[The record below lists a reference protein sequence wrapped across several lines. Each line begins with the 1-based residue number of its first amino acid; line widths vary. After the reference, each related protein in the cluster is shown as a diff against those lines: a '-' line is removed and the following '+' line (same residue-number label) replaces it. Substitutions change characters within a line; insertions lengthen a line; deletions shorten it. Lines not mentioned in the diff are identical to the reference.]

1 MESNHLQ
8 CLNCQ
13 AELNPEMR
21 FCPQCGQKNIPAKV
35 PVKEL
40 FGHFIED
47 YFTVDHKL
55 TKSVFWL
62 LYRPG
67 FLTLEYISGKRA
79 SYIAPVRVFLFFTIL
94 FFVIENYNL
103 KQISYD
109 DAFGTFFSAEP
120 GDTITPDNTT
130 SLAISSEEGYNLL
143 GDCYDEYRSNPDSVK
158 KSFRYTSVDDFMNKC
173 HAETPFAERFF
184 IRKLYKMEQAGLGSL
199 QAFLLSAASK
209 VVFLMVPLF
218 ALLMK
223 LIYRRSKRY
232 YFEHFVFAVHLH
244 TFLFIVFI
252 LMSIAEMLGI
262 PIYWEVFFWG
272 ILVYF
277 AIALRK
283 VFQQSWLKSAL
294 KTLILSALYIA
305 VFLPFG
311 AILTLIYTFLA
322 L

>member
-1 MESNHLQ
+1 MQ

-13 AELNPEMR
+13 AELNSEMR
-21 FCPQCGQKNIPAKV
+21 FCPLCGQKNIPAKV

-79 SYIAPVRVFLFFTIL
+79 SYIAPVRVFLFFSIL
-94 FFVIENYNL
+94 FFVIESYNL
-103 KQISYD
+103 NLSSGDDDFGSFFQQEVTDSLTENDVTSLSFDGTHSYTL
-109 DAFGTFFSAEP
+109 FGTCF
-120 GDTITPDNTT
+120 N
-130 SLAISSEEGYNLL
+130 
-143 GDCYDEYRSNPDSVK
+143 EYKSNPDSVK
-158 KSFRYTSVDDFMNKC
+158 RSFSYTTVDDFMNKC
-173 HAETPFAERFF
+173 HSSTPAAERYF
-184 IRKLYKMEQAGLGSL
+184 IRKLYKIEQGGLGSF
-199 QAFLLSAASK
+199 QSFMLSAASK

-223 LIYRRSKRY
+223 LVYRRRQRY
-232 YFEHFVFAVHLH
+232 YFEHFVFGVHLH
-244 TFLFIVFI
+244 TFLFIIFI
-252 LMSIAEMLGI
+252 LASMVEMLKL
-262 PIYWEVFFWG
+262 PISWELIFGG
-272 ILVYF
+272 ILLYF
-277 AIALRK
+277 AFAIRK
-283 VFQQSWLKSAL
+283 VYQQNWLKTTL
-294 KTLILSALYIA
+294 KTILLSAMYVA